1 VIRRCT
7 EGQRYHGM
15 QSALDK
21 NLKSHEAMMVNDIVQ
36 DDLMQTPVLSDI
48 VKRRKQQTDCKHVAS
63 VKRAMIVSLQ
73 HNALTWR
80 EHRRSFRG
88 YANTISGLAVLRN
101 TRWHD
106 QPVDPVLASPLG
118 DSFLPMTI
126 IMTSFWSKME
136 DSSGQDARGRSNGH
150 M

>member
-1 VIRRCT
+1 M
-7 EGQRYHGM
+7 YHGM

-101 TRWHD
+101 TR
-106 QPVDPVLASPLG
+106 
-118 DSFLPMTI
+118 
-126 IMTSFWSKME
+126 
-136 DSSGQDARGRSNGH
+136 
-150 M
+150 